1 MDLEELRAFL
11 AVADSGSFLTAAKS
25 LRLSRATLRR
35 RIDQL
40 EARAG
45 VLLVD
50 RTRVGV
56 MLTEAGRVLA
66 TRGRLMVQ
74 EANALI
80 ASVREVGSEPAG
92 VVRALLPI
100 GLPPH
105 LLTPLLAFVHDRYP
119 RLTFRLQFSDDPA
132 GGLIEDVDLALHF
145 GNKSPE
151 GPWISRELVRLRMW
165 AVASRDYLARRG
177 TPKTLEDLASHEL
190 MTWECPG
197 EDAGHWPLLHGG
209 SYPVRSMT
217 LTRHIH
223 LIRQFAIAGLGIA
236 LVPDAMLPD
245 PGVEEGTLIPVLPD
259 IIGKDVGVRCMIPA
273 VLWEIPRI
281 RAVVELLRPF
291 LGEFGVETSFRPASA
306 NPKKI

>member
-80 ASVREVGSEPAG
+80 ASVREVGNEPSG
-92 VVRALLPI
+92 VLRVLLPI

-105 LLTPLLAFVHDRYP
+105 ILTPMHAYVHQRYP
-119 RLTFRLQFSDDPA
+119 RLSFLLQFSDDPA
-132 GGLIEDVDLALHF
+132 GGLIEDVDLAFHF
-145 GNKSPE
+145 GDSSPS
-151 GPWISRELVRLRMW
+151 GAWVSKELVRSRVW
-165 AVASRDYLARRG
+165 AVASREYLERKG
-177 TPKTLEDLASHEL
+177 TPRTLEDLKDHDL
-190 MTWECPG
+190 MTWVSPG
-197 EDAGHWPLLHGG
+197 DDPKLWPLLRGG
-209 SYPVRSMT
+209 SYSVSAMT
-217 LTRHIH
+217 VTRHIH
-223 LIRQFAIAGLGIA
+223 LIRQFAIAGIGIA

-245 PGVEEGTLIPVLPD
+245 PGVPEGTLVPVLPD
-259 IIGKDVGVRCMIPA
+259 LIGKDVGFRVMIPA

-281 RAVVELLRPF
+281 RAVIELLRPF
-291 LGEFGVETSFRPASA
+291 LGELGIENAFPPES
-306 NPKKI
+306 PKSKK

>member
-66 TRGRLMVQ
+66 ARGRLMVQ
-74 EANALI
+74 EASALI
-80 ASVREVGSEPAG
+80 ASVREVGSEPSG
-92 VVRALLPI
+92 MLRVLLPI

-105 LLTPLLAFVHDRYP
+105 LLTPMLGFVHHKYP
-119 RLTFRLQFSDDPA
+119 RLSFHLQFSDDPT
-132 GGLIEDVDLALHF
+132 GGLIEDVDLAFHF
-145 GNKSPE
+145 GDASPSGAWVSKE
-151 GPWISRELVRLRMW
+151 IVRSRVW
-165 AVASRDYLARRG
+165 AVASRDYLQQRG
-177 TPKTLEDLASHEL
+177 TPRTLDDLKKHEL
-190 MTWECPG
+190 MTWVGPG
-197 EDAGHWPLLHGG
+197 DDPKVWPLLRGG
-209 SYPVRSMT
+209 SYPVSAMT
-217 LTRHIH
+217 VTRHIH
-223 LIRQFAIAGLGIA
+223 LIRQFAIAGMGIA

-245 PGVEEGTLIPVLPD
+245 PGVPDGTLVPVLPD
-259 IIGKDVGVRCMIPA
+259 LIGTDVGMRVMIPA

-281 RAVVELLRPF
+281 RAVIDVLRPF
-291 LGEFGVETSFRPASA
+291 LGELGVENILTPDPA
-306 NPKKI
+306 KK